1 MKGVSDVYLTPAQAC
16 GRLDITRPTLA
27 KRIRAGEIKA
37 IKLGDARNSPV
48 RVLLA
53 SIEAYENRRRMARD
67 GVAA

>member
-1 MKGVSDVYLTPAQAC
+1 MYLTRAQAC
-16 GRLDITRPTLA
+16 GRLDISPPTLS
-27 KRIRAGEIKA
+27 KHIRNGDLDA

-53 SIEAYENRRRMARD
+53 SIEAYEERRQMAR